1 MIRIPPYITAHQF
14 IVSGSTVEVSGKKA
28 NTNTG
33 NRKHR
38 APILIA
44 MPNRPSVHLR
54 GGRGCPLIRLRST
67 HPIVMIYEDI
77 IAPMV
82 RVTMARS
89 AVVEPMLMSDK
100 RMVTTSETI
109 TAFNG
114 MFQLGFTWCC

>member
-14 IVSGSTVEVSGKKA
+14 MVSGSTVEVSGKKA

-33 NRKHR
+33 HRKHS
-38 APILIA
+38 APMLIA
-44 MPNRPSVHLR
+44 IPNRPSVHLC
-54 GGRGCPLIRLRST
+54 GGRGSPLIRLRSRQA
-67 HPIVMIYEDI
+67 IVMMYEDI

-82 RVTMARS
+82 KVTMARS

-100 RMVTTSETI
+100 RTVTASETI
-109 TAFNG
+109 TAFKG

>member
-33 NRKHR
+33 HKKHR

-44 MPNRPSVHLR
+44 MPKRPSVHLC
-54 GGRGCPLIRLRST
+54 GGRGWPLMRLSST
-67 HPIVMIYEDI
+67 QAIVMIYEDI

-82 RVTMARS
+82 RVTIARS
-89 AVVEPMLMSDK
+89 AVVEPMLISDK
-100 RMVTTSETI
+100 RIVTTRETI
-109 TAFNG
+109 TAFKG
-114 MFQLGFTWCC
+114 MFQLGFT